1 MYFKQGCVVFKTA
14 VSRHIQL
21 NSGSR
26 TRGGGGSKLAN
37 QPPARHPP
45 SVFLPMKYG
54 PSLVPVNKMRQT
66 ELLGPCLPQRLAPLR
81 FTSPAYLLGS
91 PGTAQHSTLP
101 PPPPAP
107 SLGALIFPTATR
119 KHESNKRGVTNKRP
133 LSLQL

>member
-1 MYFKQGCVVFKTA
+1 MVFKTA

-26 TRGGGGSKLAN
+26 TGGGGGSKLAN

-66 ELLGPCLPQRLAPLR
+66 ELLGPCLPQRLAPHR
-81 FTSPAYLLGS
+81 FTSPAHLLGS
-91 PGTAQHSTLP
+91 PGTAQRSTLP